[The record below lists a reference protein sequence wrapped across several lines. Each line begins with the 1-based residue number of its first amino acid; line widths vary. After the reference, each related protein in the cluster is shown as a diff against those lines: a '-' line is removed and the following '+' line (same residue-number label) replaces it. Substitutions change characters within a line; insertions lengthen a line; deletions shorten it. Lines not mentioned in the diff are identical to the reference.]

1 MCSSMG
7 GHQVSELIFFYPE
20 ITLSFKVYR
29 SRIEALHQQRKY
41 EVPGRSCQTIVSA
54 GEGQRQGVGD
64 ILRGAI
70 LQQHEETSAVPQQET
85 MIYHLESRI

>member
-1 MCSSMG
+1 M
-7 GHQVSELIFFYPE
+7 
-20 ITLSFKVYR
+20 YR

-41 EVPGRSCQTIVSA
+41 EVPGRSCQTIASA

-85 MIYHLESRI
+85 MIYDLESRF